1 MVLISVLTLFLVEVK
16 DKKESIVATYF
27 TKMTKM
33 IPWRVFMSFYWM
45 QDQEEILPILRTE
58 NVRVPIQG
66 CLLKNSGIGW
76 IKVV

>member
-1 MVLISVLTLFLVEVK
+1 MFETTFLVVVNG
-16 DKKESIVATYF
+16 KKESTVANYF
-27 TKMTKM
+27 TKMAKM

-45 QDQEEILPILRTE
+45 QDQEEILPILHTE

-66 CLLKNSGIGW
+66 CLLMNSGIGW